1 MDERVRTEMVDTE
14 NGKKLRVT
22 LGDGVF
28 DLPFKKIGGRMVGFL
43 DISGQVS
50 LIEHAADEL
59 VRLMEEAGASFDTI
73 LNPVSK
79 SNALAHAVAVRW
91 SRIHPELTHTVVAR
105 KSTDPANTVRAGYR
119 SVTTDADQTLSLTP
133 DDAAYLSGK
142 KILLMDDVFGGG
154 GTTKALRELA
164 RKAGAEVSAHAVVAV
179 EQGSAHPDGLFYLFE
194 LPVL

>member
-1 MDERVRTEMVDTE
+1 MKNPLKYISEYWKNLD
-14 NGKKLRVT
+14 KT
-22 LGDGVF
+22 LLLLCLLISAFSVF
-28 DLPFKKIGGRMVGFL
+28 LLYTMNAN

-133 DDAAYLSGK
+133 EDAAYLSGK